1 MRRLLLGLLM
11 GLAAALLVSGCFG
24 GGGPQAEPTPATFSD
39 PPAPKPAPKAGACY
53 ALSFGKAA
61 RPTGGGR
68 AVPCSK
74 PHTAITMYVGTD
86 QPILDGHLLA
96 VDSDQV
102 QSQLATECPK
112 QLASYLGADT
122 RRLELSRFETVWFGP
137 KVKQADR
144 GARWFRCDVVAV
156 ERDNQFVALPTDL
169 HDALSSDDGL
179 DTWGTCGTASPS
191 KAGFEKVICSE
202 PHTWRAIDVVDLTG
216 ADFLGKTATSR
227 GNDACK
233 SAASSHAG
241 DSLSYSWSFQ
251 WPSKAQWKAGER
263 YGLCWVPESS

>member
-1 MRRLLLGLLM
+1 MRRLLPA
-11 GLAAALLVSGCFG
+11 LAATLFLLSGCFG
-24 GGGPQAEPTPATFSD
+24 GGGTSAKPMPAATFSD
-39 PPAPKPAPKAGACY
+39 PPAPKPAPKVRTCY
-53 ALSFGKAA
+53 ALSFTKAA
-61 RPTGGGR
+61 QPTGGGR
-68 AVPCSK
+68 PVPCSGA
-74 PHTAITMYVGTD
+74 HTAITMYVGTD

-102 QSQLATECPK
+102 QSQLAAECPK

-137 KVKQADR
+137 KVAQAQR

-156 ERDNQFVALPTDL
+156 ERADRFATLPADL
-169 HDALSSDDGL
+169 HGALSDDDGL
-179 DTWGTCGTASPS
+179 DKWGTCGTSSPS

-202 PHTWRAIDVVDLTG
+202 PHKWRAIDVVDLTG
-216 ADFLGKTATSR
+216 ADFLAKSATSR

-233 SAASSHAG
+233 AAASSHAG
-241 DSLSYSWSFQ
+241 DALSYSWSFQ